1 MAYMMFQ
8 HFLTWLKFEHL
19 FNNSNELLIYFQV
32 KSLRLP
38 DYLDRLKNAYIIHN
52 YLPIWQH
59 YVWHFSDKLGFK
71 SWATQYTQKRY
82 F

>member
-52 YLPIWQH
+52 YLPM
-59 YVWHFSDKLGFK
+59 YL
-71 SWATQYTQKRY
+71 ATIMCGISEIN
-82 F
+82 